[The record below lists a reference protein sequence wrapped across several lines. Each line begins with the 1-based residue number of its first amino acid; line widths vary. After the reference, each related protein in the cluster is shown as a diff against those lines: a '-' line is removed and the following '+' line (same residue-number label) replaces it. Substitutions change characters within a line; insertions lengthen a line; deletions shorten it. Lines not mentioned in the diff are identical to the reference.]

1 MRVLITSVSGYGHFL
16 PLLPLAQAL
25 VEARHEVGV
34 AIAADLR
41 ARVEVAGFRAFDAG
55 LAIDAAFTQLAERFP
70 SEDYS
75 HLQPDEIL
83 GWYLP
88 HLFGQILA
96 PAMLADLKP
105 LVRDWRPDLILHETF
120 EFAGPIA
127 AASAGIPSVSHTL
140 GLRIDEQVL
149 AAVAA
154 SVAPLWQECGL
165 KPDPTAGLYLHLC
178 LDITPPS
185 LQPWQAG
192 LNRTIIRPLRPVAL
206 SQNPGERLPSWM
218 QQRRDTPLIHMTLG
232 TNTNSNISAFRSVL
246 DGLSDLD
253 VEVVMTVGFDGDAA
267 LLGPLPANAHVEQ
280 FIAHSLLLPYC
291 TLVIC
296 HGGAGTTLSAL
307 ALGLPL
313 LLLPQGADQYIV
325 GQHVCASGAGLL
337 LTPAEVSPASVRAGV
352 LTLMNE
358 PVHREAARRMQHEI
372 AAMPSPA
379 EVVRELEE
387 VITTPQ

>member
-16 PLLPLAQAL
+16 PLLPMAQAL
-25 VEARHEVGV
+25 VDARHEVGV
-34 AIAADLR
+34 AIAADMRSR
-41 ARVEVAGFRAFDAG
+41 AEAAGLRAFDAG
-55 LAIDAAFTQLAERFP
+55 LAIDAAFMQLAERFP
-70 SEDYS
+70 REDYN

-88 HLFGQILA
+88 HLFGEILA
-96 PAMLADLKP
+96 PAMLADLEP
-105 LVRDWRPDLILHETF
+105 LVRDWRPDVILHETF

-154 SVAPLWQECGL
+154 SVAPLWRECGL
-165 KPDPTAGLYLHLC
+165 KLNPTAGLYLHLC

-185 LQPWQAG
+185 LQPWQAA
-192 LNRTIIRPLRPVAL
+192 LSRAIVRPLRPVTP
-206 SQNPGERLPSWM
+206 SPNPGERLPSWM
-218 QQRRDTPLIHMTLG
+218 QHRRNAPLVHMTLG

-253 VEVVMTVGFDGDAA
+253 VEVVMTVGYDGDAA

-280 FIAHSLLLPYC
+280 YIAHSLLLPHC
-291 TLVIC
+291 TVVIC
-296 HGGAGTTLSAL
+296 HGGSGTTLAAL
-307 ALGLPL
+307 ALGQPL

-325 GQHVCASGAGLL
+325 GQYVYASGAGLL
-337 LTPAEVSPASVRAGV
+337 LNPAEVSPAAVRTAV

-358 PVHREAARRMQHEI
+358 PVHREAARRMQREI

-379 EVVRELEE
+379 EVVRLLEE
-387 VITTPQ
+387 VIVIRR